1 MAKGLNS
8 TRTVTIAL
16 EGICLGESL
25 SCLSLKQEA
34 WSAENHWKVLPY
46 LHL

>member
-1 MAKGLNS
+1 MSGSNKI
-8 TRTVTIAL
+8 VPH
-16 EGICLGESL
+16 LGESL

-34 WSAENHWKVLPY
+34 WSAENHLKVLPY